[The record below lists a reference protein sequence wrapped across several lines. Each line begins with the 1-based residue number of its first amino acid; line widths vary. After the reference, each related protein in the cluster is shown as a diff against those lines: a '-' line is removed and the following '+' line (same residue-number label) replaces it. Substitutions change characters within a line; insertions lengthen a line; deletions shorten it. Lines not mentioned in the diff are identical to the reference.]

1 MKRSCI
7 LFLFLSSFSS
17 CGVQESPISK
27 ESEDS
32 DENSEFVI
40 AFGSCNKQDKEQP
53 LWDDILDEKPDVWIW
68 LGDNIYGDSED
79 VKVLE
84 SKYNLVKSNKQYA
97 ILQNAADVYGIWD
110 DHDYGVN
117 DGGKEFPIKKEAR
130 DLMFEFLNVPKE
142 HNAWSHEGAYQSYT
156 LEYAGISVKLILL
169 DSRYFRDQP
178 IKSGK
183 QYTPNTEGTILGPE
197 QWAWLENE
205 LSESKADVNLIGN
218 GIQIIA
224 EDHRFEKWA
233 NFPKERQKLFNLI
246 STSGAQKVVLM
257 SGDRHLSE
265 LSKINLQDSNEPLYD
280 ITSSG
285 LTHSYNK
292 YSGEENQHRVGEVV
306 SKISYGVLKIQ
317 RAENEEIIVKLQFR
331 GDKRIVFAEYILF

>member
-97 ILQNAADVYGIWD
+97 ILQNAAGVYGIWETME
-110 DHDYGVN
+110 VA
-117 DGGKEFPIKKEAR
+117 IKTMRIEIPAT
-130 DLMFEFLNVPKE
+130 P
-142 HNAWSHEGAYQSYT
+142 
-156 LEYAGISVKLILL
+156 ILL
-169 DSRYFRDQP
+169 LRNS
-178 IKSGK
+178 S
-183 QYTPNTEGTILGPE
+183 
-197 QWAWLENE
+197 
-205 LSESKADVNLIGN
+205 
-218 GIQIIA
+218 
-224 EDHRFEKWA
+224 
-233 NFPKERQKLFNLI
+233 LI
-246 STSGAQKVVLM
+246 SRGVMLLIFRFLAV
-257 SGDRHLSE
+257 G
-265 LSKINLQDSNEPLYD
+265 SKRECFHDFSLHI
-280 ITSSG
+280 
-285 LTHSYNK
+285 
-292 YSGEENQHRVGEVV
+292 EVV
-306 SKISYGVLKIQ
+306 
-317 RAENEEIIVKLQFR
+317 IV
-331 GDKRIVFAEYILF
+331 V